1 MPAHDAGGEADGVRV
16 RADGDLIEQR
26 FAEVFTARPAA
37 GALAARRRRREHHG
51 LPRVEPLDALSGGE
65 DVPRALVAEGAEG
78 HAGVPP
84 AVRLQVRAA
93 REGGPDADDD
103 FAGARVGLGDIPQRE
118 LVRGPQDRLPHH
130 HAPAPDPGGLTR
142 RSRRRAP
149 AGARA
154 AALDGTRCG
163 RRRATLR
170 AGSWGPWDR
179 AEPGTAG
186 PSWDPRRDR

>member
-37 GALAARRRRREHHG
+37 G
-51 LPRVEPLDALSGGE
+51 
-65 DVPRALVAEGAEG
+65 ALVAEGAEG

-154 AALDGTRCG
+154 AARDGTRCG